1 MLYCEKM
8 EGYIML
14 DLTEKTLQSHEVYS
28 GRIIRVRNDEVLLP
42 NGEHGWREVVDHP
55 GGVGILA
62 FDDQGRVALV
72 RQFRY
77 AVGQHLWEIP
87 AGKREKGENPFV
99 TAQRELNEEVGAAAA
114 RWTELGSII
123 ASPGC
128 YAEVLYLYM
137 AEGLSFSRQHLD
149 EDEFLEVR
157 FFPFAEAVEKC
168 MSGEIR
174 DGKTVTAVLKARLLQ
189 EKTCTL

>member
-1 MLYCEKM
+1 
-8 EGYIML
+8 ML
-14 DLTEKTLQSHEVYS
+14 DQTEKTLQSHEVYS

-137 AEGLSFSRQHLD
+137 AEGLTFSRQHLD

>member
-1 MLYCEKM
+1 MEKITH
-8 EGYIML
+8 Y
-14 DLTEKTLQSHEVYS
+14 EKTLTS
-28 GRIIRVRNDEVLLP
+28 EVLFEGRVITLTKDTALLE
-42 NGEHGWREVVDHP
+42 NGKTATREVVHHH
-55 GGVGILA
+55 GGACIVPYFTDGTICM
-62 FDDQGRVALV
+62 V

-137 AEGLSFSRQHLD
+137 AEGLTFSRQHLD

>member
-1 MLYCEKM
+1 
-8 EGYIML
+8 ML
-14 DLTEKTLQSHEVYS
+14 DLTEKTLQSHEVYR

-128 YAEVLYLYM
+128 YAERLYLYK
-137 AEGLSFSRQHLD
+137 AEGLTFTRQQLD

-157 FFPFAEAVEKC
+157 FFPFEEVVEKC
-168 MSGEIR
+168 LSGQLQ
-174 DGKTVTAVLKARLLQ
+174 DAKTVAAVLKAKVLQ
-189 EKTCTL
+189 ENPCALEAFPLH

>member
-1 MLYCEKM
+1 
-8 EGYIML
+8 ML

-114 RWTELGSII
+114 RWTGS
-123 ASPGC
+123 SNGTTNP
-128 YAEVLYLYM
+128 
-137 AEGLSFSRQHLD
+137 
-149 EDEFLEVR
+149 
-157 FFPFAEAVEKC
+157 
-168 MSGEIR
+168 
-174 DGKTVTAVLKARLLQ
+174 
-189 EKTCTL
+189 

>member
-1 MLYCEKM
+1 
-8 EGYIML
+8 ML

-77 AVGQHLWEIP
+77 ASTCGRSLRES
-87 AGKREKGENPFV
+87 GRREKIP
-99 TAQRELNEEVGAAAA
+99 L
-114 RWTELGSII
+114 
-123 ASPGC
+123 
-128 YAEVLYLYM
+128 
-137 AEGLSFSRQHLD
+137 
-149 EDEFLEVR
+149 
-157 FFPFAEAVEKC
+157 
-168 MSGEIR
+168 
-174 DGKTVTAVLKARLLQ
+174 
-189 EKTCTL
+189 

>member
-1 MLYCEKM
+1 M
-8 EGYIML
+8 
-14 DLTEKTLQSHEVYS
+14 
-28 GRIIRVRNDEVLLP
+28 
-42 NGEHGWREVVDHP
+42 
-55 GGVGILA
+55 
-62 FDDQGRVALV
+62 
-72 RQFRY
+72 
-77 AVGQHLWEIP
+77 
-87 AGKREKGENPFV
+87 

-114 RWTELGSII
+114 DGRSWG
-123 ASPGC
+123 ASSPPPGC

-137 AEGLSFSRQHLD
+137 AEGLTFSRQHLD

>member
-1 MLYCEKM
+1 
-8 EGYIML
+8 ML
-14 DLTEKTLQSHEVYS
+14 DLTEKTLQSHEVYR

-62 FDDQGRVALV
+62 FDDQDRVALV

-123 ASPGC
+123 ASP
-128 YAEVLYLYM
+128 
-137 AEGLSFSRQHLD
+137 
-149 EDEFLEVR
+149 
-157 FFPFAEAVEKC
+157 
-168 MSGEIR
+168 
-174 DGKTVTAVLKARLLQ
+174 RLLRRGAAPIHGGGADLLP
-189 EKTCTL
+189 TAPG

>member
-1 MLYCEKM
+1 MYLYPHDITQQEYKEILHAILNIYRDCNVAAFP
-8 EGYIML
+8 L
-14 DLTEKTLQSHEVYS
+14 DVGSILKHYGFRIYSYSTL
-28 GRIIRVRNDEVLLP
+28 
-42 NGEHGWREVVDHP
+42 
-55 GGVGILA
+55 
-62 FDDQGRVALV
+62 
-72 RQFRY
+72 
-77 AVGQHLWEIP
+77 
-87 AGKREKGENPFV
+87 
-99 TAQRELNEEVGAAAA
+99 RELNEEVGAAAA

-137 AEGLSFSRQHLD
+137 AEGLTFSRQHLD

-157 FFPFAEAVEKC
+157 IFPFAEAVEKC

>member
-1 MLYCEKM
+1 
-8 EGYIML
+8 ML

-137 AEGLSFSRQHLD
+137 AEGLTFSRQHLD
-149 EDEFLEVR
+149 EDEFLDVVTM
-157 FFPFAEAVEKC
+157 PFQQLVEQV
-168 MSGEIR
+168 M
-174 DGKTVTAVLKARLLQ
+174 DGTITDAKTVATTLKVKVLLGL
-189 EKTCTL
+189 